1 VSVLLKENKM
11 KVTCIRDNGRP
22 NEVPATKWVKK
33 GEEYTVVNV
42 MKCNVQGGIFGY
54 ELAELSLSGC
64 EPYLY
69 FSADRFGI
77 PVGDKEKSEELQN
90 VH

>member
-1 VSVLLKENKM
+1 M
-11 KVTCIRDNGRP
+11 IKVTCIRDNGRP
-22 NEVPATKWVKK
+22 NEIPSTKWLKR
-33 GEEYTVVNV
+33 GTEYTVVNV
-42 MKCNVQGGIFGY
+42 MKCNVQGGILGF
-54 ELAELSLSGC
+54 ELAEISLKGC

-77 PVGDKEKSEELQN
+77 PVDDDVKKEVNELEE